1 MATPKL
7 DSIVKQMEA
16 GEPFSLTNS
25 QYKKSTG
32 LDIPKDTS
40 YLIRRSAVA
49 KRAREMGY
57 MIVVHERQIS
67 FERNCKFIEE

>member
-7 DSIVKQMEA
+7 DSIVEQMQA
-16 GEPFSLTNS
+16 GESFSLTNS

-40 YLIRRSAVA
+40 YLVKQSAVA

-57 MIVVHERQIS
+57 KIVVHERQIS
-67 FERNCKFIEE
+67 FEKEV

>member
-32 LDIPKDTS
+32 LDIPKKIS
-40 YLIRRSAVA
+40 YLVKESAVSKKA
-49 KRAREMGY
+49 RAYGFK
-57 MIVVHERQIS
+57 IVVREREIS
-67 FERNCKFIEE
+67 FEKES